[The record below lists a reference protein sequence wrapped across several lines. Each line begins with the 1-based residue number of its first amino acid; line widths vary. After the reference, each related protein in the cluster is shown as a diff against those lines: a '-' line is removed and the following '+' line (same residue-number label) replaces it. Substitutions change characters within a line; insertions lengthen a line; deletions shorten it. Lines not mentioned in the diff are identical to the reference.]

1 MSPAVPLALVIVQV
15 LFASLAI
22 AGRYVLPEFPAG
34 LLVSVRVLG
43 AAAVL
48 LAANTLRGG
57 PWVTNRRDLRS
68 LAVLGTLGIA
78 ANQSLFLFGLKH
90 TTAINATILV
100 TTVPVFT
107 VFGSVLLGRE
117 PASGWKF
124 TGIALAALGTI
135 YLIGPDRISLAPGVA
150 LGNLLI
156 VIGMLCYA
164 AYFLLTKPM
173 MARYDSITVS
183 TYVMLF
189 AIVGVVPLGLLALR
203 GFDVGGVRGP
213 VWGWVAY
220 IVVGP
225 TIFTYL
231 LNIWALRRASSNM
244 VAIFIYLQPLLT
256 AAVAPLLLRGESLT
270 ARAAAAACA
279 IFAGLA
285 TVIMAERRQ
294 HRQMPEEAPVGE

>member
-1 MSPAVPLALVIVQV
+1 MSPAVPLALVVVQV

-34 LLVSVRVLG
+34 LLVTVRVLG

-48 LAANTLRGG
+48 LAVNAARGG
-57 PWVTNRRDLRS
+57 PWVTNRRDLID
-68 LAVLGTLGIA
+68 LAVLGSLGIA
-78 ANQSLFLFGLKH
+78 ANQSLFLFGLKY

-107 VFGSVLLGRE
+107 VLGSVLLGRE
-117 PASGWKF
+117 PPSAWKF
-124 TGIALAALGTI
+124 AGIALAALGCI
-135 YLIGPDRISLAPGVA
+135 YLIGPYRISLAPDAA

-164 AYFLLTKPM
+164 TYFLLAKPM

-183 TYVMLF
+183 AYVMLF
-189 AIVGVVPLGLLALR
+189 AIAGVLPLGLISLR
-203 GFDVGGVRGP
+203 TFDLGGVRGP
-213 VWGWVAY
+213 VWAWVGF

-225 TIFTYL
+225 TILTYL

-256 AAVAPLLLRGESLT
+256 AAVAPLLLRGEALT
-270 ARAAAAACA
+270 TRAAVAACA

-285 TVIMAERRQ
+285 TVILAERRQ

>member
-1 MSPAVPLALVIVQV
+1 MSPAVPITLVIVQV

-34 LLVSVRVLG
+34 LLVTVRVVG

-48 LAANTLRGG
+48 LAVNAARGG
-57 PWVTNRRDLRS
+57 RWVTNRRDLRD
-68 LAVLGTLGIA
+68 LAVLGMLGIA

-107 VFGSVLLGRE
+107 VLGSVLLGRE
-117 PASGWKF
+117 PASARKLA
-124 TGIALAALGTI
+124 GIALAAVGTI
-135 YLIGPDRISLAPGVA
+135 YLIGPDRISLAPDVA

-164 AYFLLTKPM
+164 TYFLLAKPM
-173 MARYDSITVS
+173 MVRYDSITVS

-189 AIVGVVPLGLLALR
+189 AVIGVLPLGLLGLHDFA
-203 GFDVGGVRGP
+203 VGSVRP
-213 VWGWVAY
+213 AVWGWVAY
-220 IVVGP
+220 IVAGP
-225 TIFTYL
+225 TVLAYL

-244 VAIFIYLQPLLT
+244 VAIFIYLQPLF
-256 AAVAPLLLRGESLT
+256 AAVVAPLVLQGEAVT
-270 ARAAAAACA
+270 ARATVAACA

-285 TVIMAERRQ
+285 TVIVAERRQ

>member
-1 MSPAVPLALVIVQV
+1 MSAAVPLTLILVQV

-34 LLVSVRVLG
+34 LLVTVRVLG

-48 LAANTLRGG
+48 VVVNLVRGG
-57 PWVTNRRDLRS
+57 PWVTDRRDLTQ
-68 LAVLGTLGIA
+68 LAILGTLGIA

-107 VFGSVLLGRE
+107 VLGSVLLGRE

-124 TGIALAALGTI
+124 AGIALAALGTI
-135 YLIGPDRISLAPGVA
+135 FLIGPDRISLAPDVA
-150 LGNLLI
+150 FGNLLI

-164 AYFLLTKPM
+164 AYFLLAKPM
-173 MARYDSITVS
+173 MGRYDSITVS
-183 TYVMLF
+183 THVMLF
-189 AIVGVVPLGLLALR
+189 AIIGVLPLGLLALK
-203 GFDVGGVRGP
+203 GFDLGGVRGP

-231 LNIWALRRASSNM
+231 LNIWALKRASSNM

-256 AAVAPLLLRGESLT
+256 AAVAPLLLRGESVT
-270 ARAAAAACA
+270 ARAIGAACA

-285 TVIMAERRQ
+285 IVIAAERRQ
-294 HRQMPEEAPVGE
+294 ERQMPEELPVGE

>member
-1 MSPAVPLALVIVQV
+1 MSPAVPLTLILVQV

-34 LLVSVRVLG
+34 LLVTVRVLG

-48 LAANTLRGG
+48 LIVNALRGG
-57 PWVTNRRDLRS
+57 PWVTNRRDLLE
-68 LAVLGTLGIA
+68 LAVLGLVGVA

-117 PASGWKF
+117 PASAWKF
-124 TGIALAALGTI
+124 AGIALAALGTV
-135 YLIGPDRISLAPGVA
+135 YLIGPDRISLAPDVA

-156 VIGMLCYA
+156 VIGMLCYS
-164 AYFLLTKPM
+164 AYFLLAKPM

-189 AIVGVVPLGLLALR
+189 AIVGVLPLGLMAMK
-203 GFDVGGVRGP
+203 GFDLGSVRAA
-213 VWGWVAY
+213 VWGWVGY

-256 AAVAPLLLRGESLT
+256 AAVAPLLLRGESIT
-270 ARAAAAACA
+270 ARALAAAGA

-285 TVIMAERRQ
+285 TVIVAERRQ
-294 HRQMPEEAPVGE
+294 QRQMPDEVPVGE

>member
-1 MSPAVPLALVIVQV
+1 MSPAVPLTLIIVQV

-34 LLVSVRVLG
+34 LLVTVRVLG

-48 LAANTLRGG
+48 LAVNALRGG
-57 PWVTNRRDLRS
+57 PWVTNRRDLLS

-78 ANQSLFLFGLKH
+78 ANQSLFLFGLQH

-124 TGIALAALGTI
+124 AGIALAALGTI
-135 YLIGPDRISLAPGVA
+135 YLIGPDRISLAPDVA

-164 AYFLLTKPM
+164 AYFLLAKPM
-173 MARYDSITVS
+173 MSRYDSITVS

-189 AIVGVVPLGLLALR
+189 AIVGVLPLGAA
-203 GFDVGGVRGP
+203 GAQG
-213 VWGWVAY
+213 
-220 IVVGP
+220 
-225 TIFTYL
+225 
-231 LNIWALRRASSNM
+231 LRRGRRARPG
-244 VAIFIYLQPLLT
+244 VGLGR
-256 AAVAPLLLRGESLT
+256 VHRGGPDDLHLPAQHLGAQ
-270 ARAAAAACA
+270 ARLVEHGGDLHLPAAAAHGGSGAA
-279 IFAGLA
+279 AASGRVA
-285 TVIMAERRQ
+285 HGARGRPR
-294 HRQMPEEAPVGE
+294 HAPSSPAWPR